1 MKELDLTGAKLLK
14 LWLRMGYY
22 DYPITGEKDICTL
35 VRMCLRSGLCGMG
48 YLFMV
53 VFLVAIGGLFLFF
66 AGIMLSWLTLYL
78 PEAYWA
84 DLDDMLVGFL
94 LSALVSVV
102 ALIGFTVEVCQGKR
116 NFAPE
121 YMKRPLRKLFK
132 NITTSTEETFV
143 KEVTPSKTW
152 IAIKEM
158 YASVKDKTCIKVE
171 L

>member
-22 DYPITGEKDICTL
+22 DYQISGEKDICTL
-35 VRMCLRSGLCGMG
+35 VRMCLKSGLCGVG
-48 YLFMV
+48 Y
-53 VFLVAIGGLFLFF
+53 LVAIAFMF
-66 AGIMLSWLTLYL
+66 AVGASLLYIGYCMFSFLTLYL
-78 PEAYWA
+78 PEAYYA
-84 DLDDMLVGFL
+84 PVDDIIFSYIL
-94 LSALVSVV
+94 LPILSVI
-102 ALIGFTVEVCQGKR
+102 ALIGFTAEVLQGKR

-132 NITTSTEETFV
+132 NSTSSTEETIV
-143 KEVTPSKTW
+143 KEKTPSKTW

-158 YASVKDKTCIKVE
+158 YRSVKDKTCIKVK